1 MKKIFTTT
9 IAITAL
15 CFFAGNTF
23 AAPAMKM
30 ADEAYEPF
38 DPKKKKPGDECT
50 RNDECQK
57 HHACEKTGD
66 KNLCTAPP
74 RPKLPPGVVT

>member
-38 DPKKKKPGDECT
+38 DPKKKKPGHLA
-50 RNDECQK
+50 R
-57 HHACEKTGD
+57 A
-66 KNLCTAPP
+66 L
-74 RPKLPPGVVT
+74 